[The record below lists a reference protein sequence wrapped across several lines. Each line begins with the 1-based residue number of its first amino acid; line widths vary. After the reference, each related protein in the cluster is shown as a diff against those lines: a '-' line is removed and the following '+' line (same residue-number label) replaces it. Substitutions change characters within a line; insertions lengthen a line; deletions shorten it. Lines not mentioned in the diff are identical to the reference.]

1 MPCDVMSCRS
11 APSPPKALTVPPVQ
25 ELPDE
30 ASHLRHIDRRRERHA
45 HREIQTDRHI
55 ERDKERS
62 Q

>member
-45 HREIQTDRHI
+45 HREIQTDRHV
-55 ERDKERS
+55 E
-62 Q
+62 